1 MTETTRKLKKKTDMS
16 PRSAKDLRH
25 YVGAA
30 GIFLLIVFL
39 LLFLSYNEIPPVNK
53 DVFVSVVGMMVGSLS
68 VVMYTI
74 IGKNPEELESLRNKN
89 ESLQGSMDMM
99 EIRNDQLESMIIQIQ
114 QNIIKNLTVLDDI
127 DTSACECGK
136 EKCDCKKQKQSEDKS
151 LKGYGQTIQ
160 NKKPLR
166 RLESLAFKN

>member
-1 MTETTRKLKKKTDMS
+1 
-16 PRSAKDLRH
+16 
-25 YVGAA
+25 
-30 GIFLLIVFL
+30 
-39 LLFLSYNEIPPVNK
+39 
-53 DVFVSVVGMMVGSLS
+53 MMVGSLS

-127 DTSACECGK
+127 DPNVCACGEVEC
-136 EKCDCKKQKQSEDKS
+136 KCK
-151 LKGYGQTIQ
+151 T
-160 NKKPLR
+160 
-166 RLESLAFKN
+166 KNNN

>member
-1 MTETTRKLKKKTDMS
+1 MTETIRKFKKDIKMS

-68 VVMYTI
+68 VVIYTI
-74 IGKNPEELESLRNKN
+74 IGKNPEELE
-89 ESLQGSMDMM
+89 GSMDMM

-114 QNIIKNLTVLDDI
+114 QNIIKNLTPLDDI
-127 DTSACECGK
+127 STCECGN
-136 EKCDCKKQKQSEDKS
+136 EKCNCK
-151 LKGYGQTIQ
+151 
-160 NKKPLR
+160 NK
-166 RLESLAFKN
+166 

>member
-1 MTETTRKLKKKTDMS
+1 MTETIRKLKKKTDMS

-25 YVGAA
+25 YIGAA

-127 DTSACECGK
+127 DPNACKCGNKECNCK
-136 EKCDCKKQKQSEDKS
+136 EE
-151 LKGYGQTIQ
+151 
-160 NKKPLR
+160 
-166 RLESLAFKN
+166 

>member
-1 MTETTRKLKKKTDMS
+1 MTESIRKFKKDIKMS

-25 YVGAA
+25 YIGAA

-68 VVMYTI
+68 VVIYTI

-89 ESLQGSMDMM
+89 ESLQASMDMM
-99 EIRNDQLESMIIQIQ
+99 EVRNDQLESMIIQIQ
-114 QNIIKNLTVLDDI
+114 QNIIKNLTPLDDI
-127 DTSACECGK
+127 VACECGN
-136 EKCDCKKQKQSEDKS
+136 EECNCKKQ
-151 LKGYGQTIQ
+151 
-160 NKKPLR
+160 
-166 RLESLAFKN
+166 

>member
-1 MTETTRKLKKKTDMS
+1 
-16 PRSAKDLRH
+16 
-25 YVGAA
+25 
-30 GIFLLIVFL
+30 
-39 LLFLSYNEIPPVNK
+39 
-53 DVFVSVVGMMVGSLS
+53 MMVGSLS

-127 DTSACECGK
+127 DPNACKCGNKEC
-136 EKCDCKKQKQSEDKS
+136 KCE
-151 LKGYGQTIQ
+151 
-160 NKKPLR
+160 NK
-166 RLESLAFKN
+166 NNN

>member
-1 MTETTRKLKKKTDMS
+1 
-16 PRSAKDLRH
+16 
-25 YVGAA
+25 
-30 GIFLLIVFL
+30 
-39 LLFLSYNEIPPVNK
+39 
-53 DVFVSVVGMMVGSLS
+53 VSVVGMMVGSLS

-127 DTSACECGK
+127 DPDACSCGK
-136 EKCDCKKQKQSEDKS
+136 DKCNCKE
-151 LKGYGQTIQ
+151 
-160 NKKPLR
+160 
-166 RLESLAFKN
+166 